1 LDGHEVTQEEGDINP
16 PNDKDRAAL
25 IVAVVCFISLMID
38 SNLTLPCGIVGII
51 VLLLAL
57 ARQM

>member
-1 LDGHEVTQEEGDINP
+1 MKQHDDIN
-16 PNDKDRAAL
+16 AGAQIIAL
-25 IVAVVCFISLMID
+25 VCFVSLLID
-38 SNLTLPCGIVGII
+38 TSLTLPCGIVGIV

>member
-1 LDGHEVTQEEGDINP
+1 MNP

-25 IVAVVCFISLMID
+25 IVGLGCFVGLLIEPS
-38 SNLTLPCGIVGII
+38 LTLPCGIVGII

>member
-1 LDGHEVTQEEGDINP
+1 MSP

-25 IVAVVCFISLMID
+25 IVAVVCFVGLLID
-38 SNLTLPCGIVGII
+38 SSLTLPCGIVGIV

-57 ARQM
+57 MRQM